1 MSNHQFTIDILN
13 DALFRAG
20 EQTNGTSDFQGQA
33 LIYLNNV
40 YFQICRGGSELTPS
54 IKEDWAWLRKPLP
67 GVLALHPPL
76 TSGTASLTRGSAT
89 LTLSTA
95 PEDTFGTDLDIE
107 TWFFKVDS
115 LPEVY
120 RISDFTLG
128 ATTAT
133 LDQVYLGPTASSLS
147 YTLFK
152 LDYDLAED
160 CMRLVAPMRL
170 FQNSGWNS
178 RDDYK
183 VYACD
188 LDTLE
193 DQYPLAYVEKG
204 IPDYFAPIGE
214 ITPGIKRV
222 RFNRCGA
229 TDFNTLYRVEY
240 EYLFRPEALTTDE
253 DEEPLVPL
261 QFRSVLSDYLLAYLL
276 GIKNDNR
283 AGAAAQAAQAGLL
296 GMASENRYQTTTSTK
311 HSFRM
316 MPRMNGMVRRPGVLR
331 TESGSIIG

>member
-1 MSNHQFTIDILN
+1 MSNHQFTADILR

-20 EQTNGTSDFQGQA
+20 ENPNGTSDYQDQA
-33 LIYLNNV
+33 LVYLNNV

-67 GVLALHPPL
+67 GVLALHPPI
-76 TSGTASLTRGSAT
+76 TTGTVSVTRGST
-89 LTLSTA
+89 DVFFTSI
-95 PEDTFGTDLDIE
+95 PEDTFGTEISVE

-120 RISDFTLG
+120 RVSSFTSG
-128 ATTAT
+128 ATGGS
-133 LDQVYLGPTASSLS
+133 LDQVYLGPTASGLA

-152 LDYDLAED
+152 LDYDLADD

-183 VYACD
+183 VFACD
-188 LDTLE
+188 LDTME
-193 DQYPLAYVEKG
+193 EQYPLAYVEKG
-204 IPDYFAPIGE
+204 VPDYFAPIGE
-214 ITPGIKRV
+214 VTPGIKRV

-229 TDFNTLYRVEY
+229 TDFNTVYRVEY
-240 EYLFRPEALTTDE
+240 EYLFRPDPLSTEE
-253 DEEPLVPL
+253 DEEPLLPL

-283 AGAAAQAAQAGLL
+283 AGAAAQAAQAGLI
-296 GMASENRYQTTTSTK
+296 GMASENRYQTTTATK

-331 TESGSIIG
+331 TESGSIVG